1 MKKILIPAL
10 FILSAMTFSALP
22 ALAALGATPEAMLK
36 ATSPATGENGPT
48 LDECLALALE
58 NHPDMASA
66 NTKIRRSVSQTKE
79 AAANLRPTVDV
90 DGSVST
96 NDGTAKERYSSGI
109 GVSHTLSDGGRRE
122 LALKKASVA
131 VTASERDATR
141 TRQVLLYDVK
151 QAFFS
156 LLRYYEDVS
165 VAQETVSLYEA
176 QLAQARAF
184 YDAGRTKRSDVT
196 TAEVNLSQAKQ
207 DLTKAKGSLSIGWA
221 TLENTVGTKLPRAG
235 KKPDVPSATVPAIP
249 AEVAALNEALSLR
262 PDYLAQQA
270 RIEAAGMAVSYAAKG
285 MNPTLSL
292 SGGYD
297 FSDGHS
303 GWSGQWSTALT
314 LSIPVSDGGAT
325 AAKTETA
332 RADLDLEKQSLE
344 SIRQTVL
351 LEVRTALS
359 DLATAEEQVVT
370 AGEGLRQAKENM
382 DLAVGRYGVGVG
394 TSLEVSDAGDKYNKA
409 RKSLV
414 QANFD
419 LQIARATLEK
429 VLGRDTKTTG
439 AAQKEGRDSK

>member
-1 MKKILIPAL
+1 MKKILTSTL
-10 FILSAMTFSALP
+10 FFLFAMTFPTLP
-22 ALAALGATPEAMLK
+22 ALAALGATPETTLK
-36 ATSPATGENGPT
+36 AATETGPT

-66 NTKIRRSVSQTKE
+66 NTKIRRSVSQTRE
-79 AAANLRPTVDV
+79 AASDLRPTVDI

-96 NDGTAKERYSSGI
+96 NDGTTKERYSSGI

-122 LALKKASVA
+122 LALKKASVN
-131 VTASERDATR
+131 VTASERDASR

-165 VAQETVSLYEA
+165 VAQETVALYEA

-235 KKPDVPSATVPAIP
+235 KKPDVPSPAVPATP
-249 AEVAALNEALSLR
+249 AEEAALNEALSLR

-285 MNPTLSL
+285 MNPTLSV

-303 GWSGQWSTALT
+303 GWSGQWSAALT
-314 LSIPVSDGGAT
+314 LSVPVSDGGAT

-332 RADLDLEKQSLE
+332 RADLDLEKQALE

-429 VLGRDTKTTG
+429 VLGRDTKTAG

>member
-1 MKKILIPAL
+1 MKKILIPTL
-10 FILSAMTFSALP
+10 FILFAMAFSPLP
-22 ALAALGATPEAMLK
+22 ALGAA
-36 ATSPATGENGPT
+36 SPAAAEAGPT

-235 KKPDVPSATVPAIP
+235 KKPDVPTVTIP
-249 AEVAALNEALSLR
+249 ATPAEEAALNEALSLR

-270 RIEAAGMAVSYAAKG
+270 RIIAAGMSVSYAAKG